1 MSPLR
6 IAVIGCGFWSRFQIP
21 AWREVEAVKC
31 VAVCHCKQETGPGL
45 AACFN
50 IPENYNDPVKLL
62 GAVRPDAIDIVTSPQ
77 THQELV
83 ELACSHRIP
92 VICQKPMAND
102 SVTAENMVRICSENR
117 VPFFVHENWRWQQP
131 IRELK
136 RIVESGMVGRPFR
149 ARMDFNTC
157 FPVFENQPSLRQ
169 ISELILADLGVHLL
183 DAARFLFGEAV
194 RLTCHTHQIN
204 PGISGEDVA
213 TVLLAMKNGMTVTFN
228 LSFAS
233 RLEFEHFPQ
242 TLILVEGSEGSV
254 ELAPD
259 YEIRTTDRKGTTT
272 QRCLPTQYSWADP
285 DYALVHAS
293 IVECHR
299 NLAAALRRL
308 SHAETTGEDNL
319 QTLKLVFACYESAL
333 SQRTIELK

>member
-21 AWREVEAVKC
+21 AWHEVEAVKC
-31 VAVCHCKQETGPGL
+31 VAVCDVNTERCRAL
-45 AACFN
+45 AARFN

-62 GAVRPDAIDIVTSPQ
+62 DAVRPDAIDIVTSPQ
-77 THQELV
+77 THRQLV

-102 SVTAENMVRICSENR
+102 LGTAEDMVRICSEKR

-136 RIVESGMVGRPFR
+136 RIMESGMVGRPFR
-149 ARMDFNTC
+149 ARMEFNTC
-157 FPVFENQPSLRQ
+157 FPVFENQPSLRL

-183 DAARFLFGEAV
+183 DAARFLFGEV
-194 RLTCHTHQIN
+194 GRLTCHTHQIN

-213 TVLLAMKNGMTVTFN
+213 TVLLAMKNGITVTCN

-259 YEIRTTDRKGTTT
+259 HEIRTTDRKGTTT
-272 QRCLPTQYSWADP
+272 QRCPPTQYEWADP

-299 NLAAALRRL
+299 NLAAALRGI
-308 SHAETTGEDNL
+308 SHGETTGKDNL